1 MKVGRPHGLDGS
13 FYVDAPL
20 DKGATVLIGDKEFT
34 VAERKG
40 TDAKPIIRLTGID
53 DRDAAEAL
61 RGKTLTPDPG
71 QRATGNESD
80 NEWLIEELI
89 GCRIEGVGEVT
100 GVLEG
105 MSCDV
110 LEVGDELIPL
120 VTDAVTKVDVE
131 NKVIE
136 IDQGF
141 LGL

>member
-1 MKVGRPHGLDGS
+1 VKVGRPHGLDGS

-20 DKGATVLIGDKEFT
+20 EEGDLVTIDDREFT

-40 TDAKPIIRLTGID
+40 ADAKPIIRLEGIET
-53 DRDAAEAL
+53 REAAEAL
-61 RGKTLTPDPG
+61 RGKPLTTDNR
-71 QRATGNESD
+71 QLATGTD
-80 NEWLIEELI
+80 EWPVDDLI
-89 GCRIEGVGEVT
+89 GCEISGLGKVT

-105 MSCDV
+105 LSCDV

-120 VTDAVTKVDVE
+120 VTDAVTRVDVE

-136 IDQGF
+136 INREF

>member
-1 MKVGRPHGLDGS
+1 VKVGRPHGLDGS

-20 DKGATVLIGDKEFT
+20 DEGAVVTIGNQQFT

-40 TDAKPIIRLTGID
+40 TDAKPIIRLEGVD
-53 DRDAAEAL
+53 DRDAAESL
-61 RGKTLTPDPG
+61 RGESLSPTSD
-71 QRATGNESD
+71 QRPVTSED
-80 NEWLIEELI
+80 EWPIDDLI
-89 GCRIEGVGEVT
+89 GCNIEGLGKVT

-105 MSCDV
+105 LSCDV

-120 VTDAVTKVDVE
+120 VTDAVTRVDIE

-136 IDQGF
+136 VNREF

>member
-13 FYVDAPL
+13 FHVDGPL
-20 DKGATVLIGDKEFT
+20 DEGTVVRVGESEYT

-40 TDAKPIIRLTGID
+40 ADAKPIIRLEGIE
-53 DRDAAEAL
+53 DRDAADAL
-61 RGKTLTPDPG
+61 RGQTLTPSNE
-71 QRATGNESD
+71 QRATGNDED
-80 NEWLIEELI
+80 EWLIEDLI

-105 MSCDV
+105 LSCDV

-120 VTDAVTKVDVE
+120 VTDAVTRVDVE
-131 NKVIE
+131 HKLIE
-136 IDQGF
+136 VDRGF

>member
-13 FYVDAPL
+13 FHVDEPL
-20 DKGATVLIGDKEFT
+20 EEGALVTIDGHDYT

-40 TDAKPIIRLTGID
+40 SDDKPIVRLNGID
-53 DRDAAEAL
+53 DRDALEAL
-61 RGKTLTPDPG
+61 RGKDMRLGTPEPLAD
-71 QRATGNESD
+71 D
-80 NEWLIEELI
+80 EWLIEDLV

-120 VTDAVTKVDVE
+120 VTDAVTRVDVE
-131 NKVIE
+131 NRVIE
-136 IDQGF
+136 VDRGF

>member
-13 FYVDAPL
+13 FYVNAPVEE
-20 DKGATVLIGDKEFT
+20 GATLRLGEREFT
-34 VAERKG
+34 VAARKG
-40 TDAKPIIRLTGID
+40 TDAKPNIRLEGVD

-61 RGKTLTPDPG
+61 RGETLTPTSDEPP
-71 QRATGNESD
+71 ATSED
-80 NEWLIEELI
+80 EWLIEDLV
-89 GCRIEGVGEVT
+89 GCQIEGLGRVT

-120 VTDAVTKVDVE
+120 VSDAVTKVDVE

-136 IDQGF
+136 INREF

>member
-20 DKGATVLIGDKEFT
+20 AEGDVVRIGDREFT

-53 DRDAAEAL
+53 DRDAAEKL
-61 RGKTLTPDPG
+61 RGKTLTTGNG
-71 QRATGNESD
+71 QRATGNED
-80 NEWLIEELI
+80 EWPIDDLI
-89 GCRIEGVGEVT
+89 GCEIKGIGKVT

-105 MSCDV
+105 LSCDV

-120 VTDAVTKVDVE
+120 VTDAVTRVDVE
-131 NKVIE
+131 QRVIE
-136 IDQGF
+136 VDREF